1 MGLFSKSQVASINA
15 IAQKSK
21 AVQSSVSTKKV
32 SSINDELSQSSKAV
46 EEYFKDSPAILI
58 ENKQQLHD
66 YVTAVIESGY
76 AGIDTETTGLD
87 RQTDYIV
94 GASLYYPGGVECYI
108 PLKHRIPIFEDPY
121 KGQISF
127 SDLSEEL
134 KRLVDGNVKLI
145 FANANFDLYMIW
157 KDLNIDLTPAFYYDV
172 ILAWR
177 CLKENELHN
186 GLKELYNKYVLKGK
200 GDPKRFSDFFSP
212 SLFPYCK
219 PEIAKLYAANDAK
232 ITYDLFIWQLPFT
245 DKNSKLCQKNHLEN
259 ISDLI
264 WHVEFPLVSSI
275 QQIERAGMYIDQDF
289 SKILQSKY
297 HNAYEHEMKNL
308 QDMVQAA
315 IDNSNV
321 VSSKQPPFTSGA
333 NFNPKSTM
341 HVKYLLY
348 TLLDLPK
355 PEGKESTGKEV
366 LAEFNLPITSKI
378 AEVRSL
384 ATNINTF
391 VDKLPDVVGKDGKI
405 HADFKQIG
413 AACITGDSIIA
424 TKSGYSTAQE
434 LCRASEE
441 HPGEFVELEDIYII
455 NKDQKYEN
463 ASHCIMYKNV
473 DTVKINCEFGISI
486 EGTPNHPV
494 MVSKYNNSDRLRN
507 LMYYY
512 KGEYRNLGKLWEG
525 RKFKCLEDIQ
535 IGDLIEIPCNYSNSA
550 EYQPTNIS
558 LSKPSYNQVNSQA
571 IIPDVYTEDF
581 AEFLGM
587 YHADGSSCLR
597 EGTYTICLSNDNP
610 EVYTR
615 FDDLAYKLFRVKT
628 CRYDK
633 QKDKNEVE
641 TYINCIRLCS
651 LESTI
656 LHTGKRNKRI
666 PKAIWNS
673 PTSVINAYVKGMT
686 LDSTVYVDENGRA
699 AFQLSIID
707 KTDAKLIQ
715 MHLISQGIWSHI
727 GKNVKDVN
735 DRFLNLT
742 FNADNYIL
750 FRDKIGFI
758 ESKKYIE
765 TGPCK
770 KNQYWNRRVGNSF
783 YVKVKSIEKSKNDVY
798 DLHVPQSHSFISNCM
813 ISHNTGRMSSA
824 SPNLQNIPSK
834 LDDIRHMFRATPMQ
848 CETVNSETLEFKLNS
863 HSYVT
868 LEDKTQKLV
877 SKLDKGDVLEV
888 DNGKNDVIRCSVCEI
903 SQEDNSSVLIRLE
916 QLDA

>member
-1 MGLFSKSQVASINA
+1 MGLFSKSQVDSINA

-21 AVQSSVSTKKV
+21 AVQAPKISKKV
-32 SSINDELSQSSKAV
+32 SSINDELIASSKAV
-46 EEYFKDSPAILI
+46 QDYFKDSPAILI
-58 ENKQQLHD
+58 ENKQQLHE
-66 YVTAVIESGY
+66 YVTAAIGAKYVGL
-76 AGIDTETTGLD
+76 DTETTGLD
-87 RQTDYIV
+87 RQNDYIV

-108 PLKHRIPIFEDPY
+108 PMKHRIPIFEDNY
-121 KGQISF
+121 KGQ
-127 SDLSEEL
+127 LTYEEVAQEL
-134 KRLVDGNVKLI
+134 ARLVKDDARII

-157 KDLNIDLTPAFYYDV
+157 KDLKVDLCPAFYYDV

-177 CLKENELHN
+177 CLKEDELHN

-212 SLFPYCK
+212 ALFPYCK

-232 ITYDLFIWQLPFT
+232 ITYDLFKWQLPFT
-245 DKNSKLCQKNHLEN
+245 NKNSKICQKKHLES
-259 ISDLI
+259 IADLI
-264 WHVEFPLVSSI
+264 WHVEFPLVSLI
-275 QQIERAGMYIDQDF
+275 QEIERAGMYIDQDL
-289 SKILQSKY
+289 SKVLQKKY
-297 HNAYEHEMKNL
+297 RNLYDREMKNL
-308 QDMVQAA
+308 QDMVQEAL
-315 IDNSNV
+315 DNSNII
-321 VSSKQPPFTSGA
+321 SSKHPPFVSGTD
-333 NFNPKSTM
+333 FNPKSTL

-348 TLLDLPK
+348 TVLDLPK
-355 PEGKESTGKEV
+355 PEGKESTGKDV

-391 VDKLPDVVGKDGKI
+391 VDKLPAIVGKDGKI

-424 TKSGYSTAQE
+424 TKSGYTTMHE
-434 LCRASEE
+434 ICVASEE
-441 HPGEFVELEDIYII
+441 HPGEFIDLEDIYII

-473 DTVKINCEFGISI
+473 DTIKINCEFGISI

-494 MVSKYNNSDRLRN
+494 MVSKYNNSDRLKN

-512 KGEYRNLGKLWEG
+512 KGEYRHLDKLWEG

-535 IGDLIEIPCNYSNSA
+535 IGDLVEIPCNYSNSA

-558 LSKPSYNQVNSQA
+558 LAKSSYNQFNSQA
-571 IIPDVYTEDF
+571 TIPDVYTEDF

-615 FDDLAYKLFRVKT
+615 FDDLAYKLFRIKT

-673 PTSVINAYVKGMT
+673 PTSVINAYIKGMT
-686 LDSTVYVDENGRA
+686 LDSTIYVDENGRA

-707 KTDAKLIQ
+707 KTDAKLVQ

-727 GKNVKDVN
+727 GKNVKDVD

-770 KNQYWNRRVGNSF
+770 KNQYWHRRVGNSF

-834 LDDIRHMFRATPMQ
+834 LDDIRHMFRAAPMQ
-848 CETVNSETLEFKLNS
+848 CEIATSETLEFKLS
-863 HSYVT
+863 LFSYVT
-868 LEDKTQKLV
+868 LGNKSQKLV
-877 SKLDKGDVLEV
+877 SKLDIGDVLEV
-888 DNGKNDVIRCSVCEI
+888 CTDQNDVIGCSVCEI
-903 SQEDNSSVLIRLE
+903 SQEGSAFALIRLE
-916 QLDA
+916 KLDS